1 MLCWD
6 FPQVTGKSAGK
17 RTPHVIKPGR
27 FPKFVHLHCSNVK
40 RPRPLCFF
48 YAATTSVERIFKD
61 WLSSSSAWMG
71 HLEGS
76 WLGPVFRLTCGLW
89 PCFQRGALNENRT
102 HKPLDSS
109 HFGEL
114 KWGNGASPDWSKRK
128 CLSEG
133 EHCMCVWNTGGAL
146 HKEKWMC
153 IYIKS
158 IKLLMGAVQP
168 EGKIDRFTTQT
179 HQYNLKHVF
188 EAPPIHKRNGAGLD
202 YCVHGFIMDHC
213 SFTPH
218 PLLRRAQRNPTTMFL
233 FCHIVQEE

>member
-1 MLCWD
+1 MK
-6 FPQVTGKSAGK
+6 TG
-17 RTPHVIKPGR
+17 RTNHSI
-27 FPKFVHLHCSNVK
+27 
-40 RPRPLCFF
+40 RPI
-48 YAATTSVERIFKD
+48 SV
-61 WLSSSSAWMG
+61 
-71 HLEGS
+71 
-76 WLGPVFRLTCGLW
+76 
-89 PCFQRGALNENRT
+89 
-102 HKPLDSS
+102 
-109 HFGEL
+109 GEL
-114 KWGNGASPDWSKRK
+114 KWGNGASPDWSRRK

-188 EAPPIHKRNGAGLD
+188 EAPPHHKRNEAGLN

-213 SFTPH
+213 SFTPIRSFEGLSETQPQCFCSAILCKKSKH
-218 PLLRRAQRNPTTMFL
+218 FCQDHIQWEWLALKGRLSVSPATFKKLSGSSTLGCDIIWWAGWRNT
-233 FCHIVQEE
+233 